1 MQEKDAV
8 GEVSLTDFLT
18 SDLTWD
24 CTSGSRSPCAH
35 MDCSVAPL
43 RGLLDAVPHTTCPHG
58 QCVCM
63 LLVAT
68 HTQLTCACACELV
81 FDVQTN

>member
-1 MQEKDAV
+1 MQWVKY
-8 GEVSLTDFLT
+8 TDFLT
-18 SDLTWD
+18 SDLT
-24 CTSGSRSPCAH
+24 CTLWRADGSRSPRRCAQ

-63 LLVAT
+63 LLHSWL
-68 HTQLTCACACELV
+68 HTPS
-81 FDVQTN
+81 